1 MARVWYISHP
11 AVIVDP
17 ATPVPQWSL
26 KPEGRAVLAGFIAR
40 ERAALGA
47 IRSIWSSDETKA
59 IEAAA
64 LLGAALDIAPRLAG
78 RSHENDRSATGFI
91 PPDQFEAA
99 ADAFFARPEQSF
111 RGWERAV
118 DAQARI
124 VAAFDA
130 VLAAAPD
137 GDVALV
143 GHGGVGTLLYC
154 HLAGLAIDRRH
165 DQPAQGC
172 VWLAERGDRRPL
184 HGWRAL
190 AG

>member
-17 ATPVPQWSL
+17 QKPVPRWSL
-26 KPEGRAVLAGFIAR
+26 KPEGRAVLAHFIAR
-40 ERAALGA
+40 ERPALSA

-64 LLGAALDIAPRLAG
+64 LLGDALGLQPAIAAD
-78 RSHENDRSATGFI
+78 SHENDRSATGFI

-99 ADAFFARPEQSF
+99 ADAFFAHPTESF

-124 VAAFDA
+124 VAAYRA
-130 VLAAAPD
+130 VVAAAPA
-137 GDVALV
+137 GDVAMV

-165 DQPAQGC
+165 DQPAQGSY
-172 VWLAERGDRRPL
+172 WIAERAGAPPT
-184 HGWRAL
+184 HGWRPL
-190 AG
+190 RP

>member
-17 ATPVPQWSL
+17 GKPVPRWSL
-26 KPEGRAVLAGFIAR
+26 KPEGRAVLGRFIAR
-40 ERAALGA
+40 ERAALAA

-64 LLGAALDIAPRLAG
+64 LIGDALGLTPAIAAHT
-78 RSHENDRSATGFI
+78 HENDRSATGFI

-99 ADAFFARPEQSF
+99 ADAFFAHPTESF

-118 DAQARI
+118 DAQRRI
-124 VAAFDA
+124 VGAYQAI
-130 VLAAAPD
+130 LAAAPA
-137 GDVALV
+137 GDVAIV

-165 DQPAQGC
+165 DQPAQGSY
-172 VWLAERGDRRPL
+172 WIAERDTGRPL
-184 HGWRAL
+184 HGWHPL
-190 AG
+190 GP